1 MGFRDMELISIIISA
16 YNIEQYISRCLDSVI
31 NQSYKNI
38 DIVVVNDG
46 STDNTLNIIKDYSKK
61 DNRINIINQDN
72 KGLIEARKSGYKYS
86 KGKYILFIDGDD
98 WISHKAIE
106 VLVKYIKEK
115 RADIINY
122 KCIYEYDNKKQL
134 LDWDKTIGEF
144 NEYEY
149 LKECL
154 LGKVKHNI
162 WSQFIRKG
170 FIEENK
176 IRFPNNISYGEDLA
190 LTISLAINK
199 PKVIVINEYL
209 YHYYQRNSSLSNKIS
224 KSILEIGKATEFIK
238 QELINYKIYEKFR
251 EEFEYM
257 AFKQN
262 FYSRRNIIFGE
273 KNTLNKCIFNNW
285 KRMGIKINRNK
296 YYRDI
301 YINDSMKAKIAA
313 KIMERN
319 YYVGKLVYRITGSC

>member
-1 MGFRDMELISIIISA
+1 MELISIIISA

>member
-1 MGFRDMELISIIISA
+1 MELISIIISA

-46 STDNTLNIIKDYSKK
+46 STDNTLNIIKDYSNK
-61 DNRINIINQDN
+61 DNRINIVNQDN

-86 KGKYILFIDGDD
+86 KGKYVLFIDGDD
-98 WISHKAIE
+98 WISNKTIE
-106 VLVKYIKEK
+106 VLTKYINEK
-115 RADIINY
+115 SVDIINY
-122 KCIYEYDNKKQL
+122 KCILEYDNKEQL

-224 KSILEIGKATEFIK
+224 KSILDIGKATEFIK
-238 QELINYKIYEKFR
+238 QELINYKLYEKFR
-251 EEFEYM
+251 DEFEYM
-257 AFKQN
+257 AFNQN
-262 FYSRRNIIFGE
+262 FYLRRNLIFGE

-285 KRMGIKINRNK
+285 RRMSIRISRNK
-296 YYRDI
+296 YYRQI